1 MKSSQKI
8 KKGKDMLKQLLR
20 KLLFDNTCSLCG
32 CHLENKGYLCSKC
45 IIKLEKMSDLKQREN
60 LYYLYYYTDVKKII
74 YDLKFKNRKGVTNSL
89 RRYVKESIEQI
100 QIKEEI
106 DVVISVPVN
115 KKRFLERGYNQ
126 VDEILKSADIKF
138 ENIERVKNTKH
149 MYEIKEYKK
158 RKENVK
164 KAFKVTKD
172 YFQKNILVVDDIVT
186 TGATIKEI
194 EKEFLEN
201 QKAKNVIFFT
211 IAVVRDYFK

>member
-1 MKSSQKI
+1 
-8 KKGKDMLKQLLR
+8 
-20 KLLFDNTCSLCG
+20 
-32 CHLENKGYLCSKC
+32 
-45 IIKLEKMSDLKQREN
+45 MSDLKQREN

-74 YDLKFKNRKGVTNSL
+74 FDLKFKNRKGVANSL
-89 RRYVKESIEQI
+89 SRYVKESIEQI

-138 ENIERVKNTKH
+138 ENIERIKNTKH
-149 MYEIKEYKK
+149 MYEIKEHEK

-164 KAFKVTKD
+164 KAFKVTRD
-172 YFQKNILVVDDIVT
+172 YFQKNILIVDDIVT

-201 QKAKNVIFFT
+201 QKAKSVVFFT

>member
-1 MKSSQKI
+1 
-8 KKGKDMLKQLLR
+8 MLKQLLR

-45 IIKLEKMSDLKQREN
+45 IIKLEKMSDLKKREN

-74 YDLKFKNRKGVTNSL
+74 FDLKFKNRKGIANSL
-89 RRYVKESIEQI
+89 SRYIKESIEEI
-100 QIKEEI
+100 QIKEKI

-201 QKAKNVIFFT
+201 QKAKSVIFFT

>member
-1 MKSSQKI
+1 
-8 KKGKDMLKQLLR
+8 MLKQLLR
-20 KLLFDNTCSLCG
+20 KILFDNTCSLCG
-32 CHLENKGYLCSKC
+32 GHLENKGYLCSKC
-45 IIKLEKMSDLKQREN
+45 IIKLEKMSDLKKREN

-74 YDLKFKNRKGVTNSL
+74 FDLKFKNRKGIANSL
-89 RRYVKESIEQI
+89 SRYIKESIEEI
-100 QIKEEI
+100 QIKEKI

-201 QKAKNVIFFT
+201 QKAKSVIFFT

>member
-1 MKSSQKI
+1 
-8 KKGKDMLKQLLR
+8 
-20 KLLFDNTCSLCG
+20 
-32 CHLENKGYLCSKC
+32 
-45 IIKLEKMSDLKQREN
+45 MSDLKQREN

>member
-1 MKSSQKI
+1 
-8 KKGKDMLKQLLR
+8 MLKQLLR

-45 IIKLEKMSDLKQREN
+45 IIKLEKMSYLKQRGN

-74 YDLKFKNRKGVTNSL
+74 FDLKFKNRKGIAHSL
-89 RRYVKESIEQI
+89 SRYVKESIEKI

-138 ENIERVKNTKH
+138 ENIERVKNTKQ
-149 MYEIKEYKK
+149 MYEIKEYEK

-164 KAFKVTKD
+164 KAFKVKKD
-172 YFQKNILVVDDIVT
+172 YFQKNILIVDDIVT
-186 TGATIKEI
+186 TGATLKEI
-194 EKEFLEN
+194 EKEFLEK
-201 QKAKNVIFFT
+201 QKAKSVYFFT
-211 IAVVRDYFK
+211 ISVVRDYFK

>member
-1 MKSSQKI
+1 
-8 KKGKDMLKQLLR
+8 
-20 KLLFDNTCSLCG
+20 
-32 CHLENKGYLCSKC
+32 
-45 IIKLEKMSDLKQREN
+45 MSDLKKREN

-74 YDLKFKNRKGVTNSL
+74 FDLKFKNRKGVANSL
-89 RRYVKESIEQI
+89 SRYVKESIEQI

-138 ENIERVKNTKH
+138 ENIERIKNTKH
-149 MYEIKEYKK
+149 MYEIKEHEK

-164 KAFKVTKD
+164 KAFKVTRD
-172 YFQKNILVVDDIVT
+172 YFQKNILIVDDIVT

-201 QKAKNVIFFT
+201 QKAKSVVFFT

>member
-1 MKSSQKI
+1 
-8 KKGKDMLKQLLR
+8 MLKQLLR
-20 KLLFDNTCSLCG
+20 KILFDNTCSLCG
-32 CHLENKGYLCSKC
+32 GHLENKGYLCSKC
-45 IIKLEKMSDLKQREN
+45 IIKLEKMSDLKKREN

-74 YDLKFKNRKGVTNSL
+74 FDLKFKNRKGIANSL
-89 RRYVKESIEQI
+89 SRYIKESIEEI
-100 QIKEEI
+100 QIKEKI

-172 YFQKNILVVDDIVT
+172 YFQKNILIVDDIVT

-201 QKAKNVIFFT
+201 QKAKSVIFFT

>member
-1 MKSSQKI
+1 
-8 KKGKDMLKQLLR
+8 MLKQLLR

>member
-1 MKSSQKI
+1 
-8 KKGKDMLKQLLR
+8 
-20 KLLFDNTCSLCG
+20 
-32 CHLENKGYLCSKC
+32 
-45 IIKLEKMSDLKQREN
+45 MSDLKQREN

-74 YDLKFKNRKGVTNSL
+74 FDLKFKNRKGVANSL
-89 RRYVKESIEQI
+89 SRHVKESIEQI

-138 ENIERVKNTKH
+138 ENIERIKNTKH
-149 MYEIKEYKK
+149 MYEIKEHEK

-164 KAFKVTKD
+164 KAFKVTRD
-172 YFQKNILVVDDIVT
+172 YFQKNILIVDDIVT

-201 QKAKNVIFFT
+201 QKAKSVVFFT

>member
-1 MKSSQKI
+1 
-8 KKGKDMLKQLLR
+8 MLKQLLR

-45 IIKLEKMSDLKQREN
+45 IVKLEKMSDLKQREN

-74 YDLKFKNRKGVTNSL
+74 FDLKFKNRKGVANSL
-89 RRYVKESIEQI
+89 SRYVKESIEQV

-138 ENIERVKNTKH
+138 ENIERIKNTKH
-149 MYEIKEYKK
+149 MYEIKEHEK

-164 KAFKVTKD
+164 KAFKVTRD
-172 YFQKNILVVDDIVT
+172 YFQKNILIVDDIVT

-201 QKAKNVIFFT
+201 QKAKSVVFFT

>member
-1 MKSSQKI
+1 
-8 KKGKDMLKQLLR
+8 MLKQLLR

-74 YDLKFKNRKGVTNSL
+74 FDLKFKNRKGVTNSL
-89 RRYVKESIEQI
+89 SKYVKKSIEKI
-100 QIKEEI
+100 QIKEKI

-138 ENIERVKNTKH
+138 ENIERIKNTKH
-149 MYEIKEYKK
+149 MYEIKEYEE

-172 YFQKNILVVDDIVT
+172 YFQKNILIVDDIVT

>member
-1 MKSSQKI
+1 
-8 KKGKDMLKQLLR
+8 
-20 KLLFDNTCSLCG
+20 
-32 CHLENKGYLCSKC
+32 
-45 IIKLEKMSDLKQREN
+45 MSDLKQREN

-74 YDLKFKNRKGVTNSL
+74 FDLKFKNRKGVANSL
-89 RRYVKESIEQI
+89 SRYVKESIEQI
-100 QIKEEI
+100 RIKEEI

-138 ENIERVKNTKH
+138 ENIERIKNTKH
-149 MYEIKEYKK
+149 MYEIKEHEK

-164 KAFKVTKD
+164 KAFKVTRD
-172 YFQKNILVVDDIVT
+172 YFQKNILIVDDIVT

-201 QKAKNVIFFT
+201 QKAKSVVFFT

>member
-1 MKSSQKI
+1 
-8 KKGKDMLKQLLR
+8 MLKQLLR
-20 KLLFDNTCSLCG
+20 KILFDNTCSLCG
-32 CHLENKGYLCSKC
+32 GHLENKGYLCSKC
-45 IIKLEKMSDLKQREN
+45 IIKLEKMSDLKKREN

-74 YDLKFKNRKGVTNSL
+74 FDLKFKNRKGIANGLS
-89 RRYVKESIEQI
+89 RYIKESIEEI
-100 QIKEEI
+100 QIKEKI

-201 QKAKNVIFFT
+201 QKAKSVIFFT

>member
-1 MKSSQKI
+1 
-8 KKGKDMLKQLLR
+8 MLKQLLR

-45 IIKLEKMSDLKQREN
+45 IMKLEKMSDLKQREN

-74 YDLKFKNRKGVTNSL
+74 FDLKFKNRKGVTNSL
-89 RRYVKESIEQI
+89 SKYVKKSIEKI
-100 QIKEEI
+100 QIKEKI

-138 ENIERVKNTKH
+138 ENIERIKNTKH
-149 MYEIKEYKK
+149 MYEIKEYEK

-172 YFQKNILVVDDIVT
+172 YFQKNILIVDDIVT

>member
-1 MKSSQKI
+1 
-8 KKGKDMLKQLLR
+8 
-20 KLLFDNTCSLCG
+20 
-32 CHLENKGYLCSKC
+32 
-45 IIKLEKMSDLKQREN
+45 MSDLKQRKN

-74 YDLKFKNRKGVTNSL
+74 FDLKFKNRKGVTNSL
-89 RRYVKESIEQI
+89 SKYVKKSIEKI
-100 QIKEEI
+100 QIKEKI

-138 ENIERVKNTKH
+138 ENIERIKNTKH
-149 MYEIKEYKK
+149 MYEIKEHEK

-172 YFQKNILVVDDIVT
+172 YFQKNILIVDDIVT

>member
-1 MKSSQKI
+1 
-8 KKGKDMLKQLLR
+8 
-20 KLLFDNTCSLCG
+20 
-32 CHLENKGYLCSKC
+32 
-45 IIKLEKMSDLKQREN
+45 MSDLKQREN

-74 YDLKFKNRKGVTNSL
+74 FDLKFKNRKGIANSL
-89 RRYVKESIEQI
+89 SRYVKESIKQI

-106 DVVISVPVN
+106 DMVISVPVN

-138 ENIERVKNTKH
+138 ENIERIKNTKH
-149 MYEIKEYKK
+149 MYEIKEHEK

-172 YFQKNILVVDDIVT
+172 YFQKNILIVDDIVT

-201 QKAKNVIFFT
+201 QKAKSVVFFT

>member
-1 MKSSQKI
+1 
-8 KKGKDMLKQLLR
+8 MLKQLLR

-74 YDLKFKNRKGVTNSL
+74 FDLKFKNRKGVANSL
-89 RRYVKESIEQI
+89 SRYVKESIEQI

-149 MYEIKEYKK
+149 MYEIKEYEK

-172 YFQKNILVVDDIVT
+172 YFQKNILIVDDIVT

-201 QKAKNVIFFT
+201 QKAKSVVFFT

>member
-1 MKSSQKI
+1 
-8 KKGKDMLKQLLR
+8 MLKQLLR

-74 YDLKFKNRKGVTNSL
+74 FDLKFKNRKGVTNSL
-89 RRYVKESIEQI
+89 SKYVKKSIEKI
-100 QIKEEI
+100 QIKEKI

-138 ENIERVKNTKH
+138 ENIERIKNTKH
-149 MYEIKEYKK
+149 MYEIKEYEK

-172 YFQKNILVVDDIVT
+172 YFQKNILIVDDIVT